1 MKKEK
6 FGTYIRIK
14 RINQGISLRGFADML
29 EISPVYLC
37 NIEKDRHA
45 APNTE
50 IVRKIATTLKFDENE
65 KSILYDLAAASK
77 HKPSI
82 PIDISDYVMN
92 NSTIRYALRL
102 SQKINASDDDWNEFI
117 SILKKKNSIQTND

>member
-6 FGTYIRIK
+6 FGSYVRSKRIK
-14 RINQGISLRGFADML
+14 CGISLRGFADML

-45 APNTE
+45 APNTA
-50 IVRKIATTLKFDENE
+50 IVKKIADILKFDEYE
-65 KSILYDLAAASK
+65 TCILYDLAAASK
-77 HKPSI
+77 HKPAI
-82 PIDISDYVMN
+82 PIDIADYVMN

-102 SQKINASDDDWNEFI
+102 SQKINATEDDWNDFI
-117 SILKKKNSIQTND
+117 SVLKKKHNV